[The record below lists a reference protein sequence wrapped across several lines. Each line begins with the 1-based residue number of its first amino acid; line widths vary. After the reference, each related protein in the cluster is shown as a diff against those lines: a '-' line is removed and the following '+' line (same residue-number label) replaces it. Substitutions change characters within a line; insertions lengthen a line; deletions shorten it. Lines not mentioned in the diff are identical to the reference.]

1 MDTIRFPLRHQALAT
16 LSLLLAACPL
26 SLTAQLP
33 KPSAKRGHVSLF
45 DGRGFGD
52 WAGDPAVWRVEG
64 GALVGEVTPERQI
77 RTNSFLI
84 WRGGR
89 PADFDFVAE
98 YRISPGGNSGVNYRS
113 EEVAGVPFAVKGYQA
128 DIDGA
133 NTYTGQNYEERGRG
147 FLAMR
152 GQQAVL
158 EAGAKPRITGSLGD
172 GEALKA
178 HIRQDGWNELRLVV
192 QGNRMRHYVNG
203 VLMSETTDNDAGLR
217 KDEGLLCLQVHTGPS
232 MKVEYRNLRMKTL
245 RKE

>member
-1 MDTIRFPLRHQALAT
+1 MENKNKITTLAGT
-16 LSLLLAACPL
+16 SLLLLLTLATPSSLAA
-26 SLTAQLP
+26 QDNR
-33 KPSAKRGHVSLF
+33 RGLRHGFQQLF
-45 DGRGFGD
+45 DGKSLGD
-52 WAGDPAVWRVEG
+52 WSGDTSVWRVEG
-64 GALVGEVTPERQI
+64 GALLGEVTPTRQI

-89 PADFDFVAE
+89 PADFEFVTE
-98 YRISPGGNSGVNYRS
+98 YRISERGNSGVNYRS
-113 EEVAGVPFAVKGYQA
+113 EEVPNIPFAVKGYQA

-158 EAGAKPRITGSLGD
+158 ETGTKPRITGSLGD

-178 HIRQDGWNELRLVV
+178 KIRTGDWNELRLVV
-192 QGNRMRHYVNG
+192 QGNHMRHYING
-203 VLMSETTDNDAGLR
+203 ILMSEATDDDPLNR

-232 MKVEYRNLRMKTL
+232 MRVEYKNLRLKTL
-245 RKE
+245 RKK

>member
-1 MDTIRFPLRHQALAT
+1 MIQTFPTLRRPALAALSLFLTAGT
-16 LSLLLAACPL
+16 LSL
-26 SLTAQLP
+26 SAQVS
-33 KPSAKRGHVSLF
+33 KPPARRGYVSLF
-45 DGRGFGD
+45 DGISLGD
-52 WAGDPAVWRVEG
+52 WQGDPAVWRVEG

-77 RTNSFLI
+77 RSNSFLI
-84 WRGGR
+84 WRAGR
-89 PADFDFVAE
+89 PADFDFVAQ

-113 EEVAGVPFAVKGYQA
+113 EEVPGIPFAVKGYQA

-158 EAGAKPRITGSLGD
+158 EAAAKPRITGTLGD

-178 HIRQDGWNELRLVV
+178 HIRMDDWNELRLVV

-232 MKVEYRNLRMKTL
+232 MKVEFRNLRL
-245 RKE
+245 RQLGRP